1 LLERLGIP
9 FEIRRPDVDEESIKS
24 TWKGSPAGLVR
35 HLARA
40 KAESVAE
47 RGAVVIGSDQI
58 AVLDGRILGKP
69 GSAGAAI
76 TQLTLLSGR
85 THELIT
91 ATAIASAGKVDEDAN
106 VTRLT
111 MRSLAP
117 AEIERYVAADMPTD
131 CAGSY
136 KLESRGIALFEAIE
150 SADHTAIV
158 GLPLIA
164 LTTALRN
171 LGFRVP

>member
-9 FEIRRPDVDEESIKS
+9 FEIRPPDVDEGSVKS
-24 TWKGSPAGLVR
+24 TWKGSPLGLVR

-69 GSAGAAI
+69 GTAAAAVE
-76 TQLTLLSGR
+76 QLALLSGR
-85 THELIT
+85 SHDLLT
-91 ATAIASAGKVDEDAN
+91 ATAIASAGKLVEDIN

-111 MRSLAP
+111 MRPLSA

-136 KLESRGIALFEAIE
+136 KLESRGITLFEAIE
-150 SADHTAIV
+150 SDDHTAIV

-164 LTTALRN
+164 LTTILRN
-171 LGFRVP
+171 LGYRVP